1 MWSSSTTSPRS
12 LSPRTGRRAA
22 TDRGPH
28 VGLRRVDVRAL
39 DDSALTV
46 HFGRTRHPATDLPS
60 AGQEAPPRHANRTV
74 SAAVGRNRPRTR
86 HCRHGLDA
94 RQAVLQSRGLG
105 RAVVF
110 RFVGI
115 RARVRLGR
123 WLPPRMPIDQHLLV
137 LFTLATV
144 VAMVTPGP
152 DMLFVLGCGM
162 RGGPRAG
169 LLATA
174 GVATSE
180 AIHVIVAAA
189 GLAALFAAV
198 PVAFTVVRTLG
209 AAYLVYLGVQAIR
222 HRGRTAVGEP
232 VAGGMSGRRAYLTG
246 MATNLL
252 NPKMVTF
259 TIAFLPQFVDPDLGQ
274 VWLQFAILGAI
285 LIALEFLVD
294 GAVGVLAGRIG
305 GWLRRR
311 HAARRRIDVATGGVF
326 IGLGVRLAVER

>member
-1 MWSSSTTSPRS
+1 
-12 LSPRTGRRAA
+12 
-22 TDRGPH
+22 
-28 VGLRRVDVRAL
+28 
-39 DDSALTV
+39 
-46 HFGRTRHPATDLPS
+46 
-60 AGQEAPPRHANRTV
+60 
-74 SAAVGRNRPRTR
+74 
-86 HCRHGLDA
+86 
-94 RQAVLQSRGLG
+94 
-105 RAVVF
+105 
-110 RFVGI
+110 
-115 RARVRLGR
+115 
-123 WLPPRMPIDQHLLV
+123 MPIDQHLLV
-137 LFTLATV
+137 LFTLTTV
-144 VAMVTPGP
+144 VAMITPGP

-180 AIHVIVAAA
+180 AVHVVVAAA

-198 PVAFTVVRTLG
+198 PVAFTVVRTVG

-222 HRGRTAVGEP
+222 HRGSAVVGEAVP
-232 VAGGMSGRRAYLTG
+232 GGGMSGRRAYLTG
-246 MATNLL
+246 VATNLL

-259 TIAFLPQFVDPDLGQ
+259 TIAFLPQFVDPDLGR
-274 VWLQFAILGAI
+274 VWLQFAVLGAV